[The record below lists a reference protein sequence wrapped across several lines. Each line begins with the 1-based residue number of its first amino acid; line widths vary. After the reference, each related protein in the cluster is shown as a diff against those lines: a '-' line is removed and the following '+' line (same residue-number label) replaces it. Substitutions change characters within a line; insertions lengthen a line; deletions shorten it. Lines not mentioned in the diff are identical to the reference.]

1 MKINKFYYDAEGL
14 TDMMFTADHLMTVY
28 KSCNDD
34 CDKCPLGK
42 PILNNATTTCLVIG
56 RVIKELK
63 KEVYSA
69 LGI

>member
-1 MKINKFYYDAEGL
+1 MKINKFEWDAEGL
-14 TDMMFTADHLMTVY
+14 TDMMFTTDHLMTVY
-28 KSCNDD
+28 KCCNGE
-34 CDKCPLGK
+34 CDKCTLGK

-63 KEVYSA
+63 NEVYSA